1 VIEFVKLILNIV
13 SKNLYMK
20 ENNLNKQKQVKTF
33 ISVLMGL
40 VFLSI
45 NFIQQITFFKEYPYY
60 FIGMYLIIFLILILL
75 SLFYKIFDWKP
86 FLVYLF
92 IGIILIT
99 IRLYMIYS
107 SN

>member
-1 VIEFVKLILNIV
+1 
-13 SKNLYMK
+13 MK
-20 ENNLNKQKQVKTF
+20 ENNLNKQKQVKIV
-33 ISVLMGL
+33 ISVLIGL

-45 NFIQQITFFKEYPYY
+45 NFIQQITFFKEHPYY
-60 FIGMYLIIFLILILL
+60 FIGMYLILFLILILL

-86 FLVYLF
+86 FIIYLL

>member
-1 VIEFVKLILNIV
+1 
-13 SKNLYMK
+13 MK
-20 ENNLNKQKQVKTF
+20 ENNLNKQKQAKTI

-45 NFIQQITFFKEYPYY
+45 NFIQQITYFKEHPYY
-60 FIGMYLIIFLILILL
+60 FIGMYLILFLLLIIIANI
-75 SLFYKIFDWKP
+75 YKIFEWKP
-86 FLVYLF
+86 FLVYLL

-99 IRLYMIYS
+99 IRLYIIYS

>member
-1 VIEFVKLILNIV
+1 
-13 SKNLYMK
+13 MK
-20 ENNLNKQKQVKTF
+20 DYNLNKQKQVKTF

-45 NFIQQITFFKEYPYY
+45 NFIQQITYFKEHPYY

-86 FLVYLF
+86 FLIYTL
-92 IGIILIT
+92 IAIILIT

>member
-1 VIEFVKLILNIV
+1 
-13 SKNLYMK
+13 MK
-20 ENNLNKQKQVKTF
+20 EYNLNKQKQVKTF

-45 NFIQQITFFKEYPYY
+45 NFIQQISYFKVHPYY
-60 FIGMYLIIFLILILL
+60 FIGMYLMLFLILIIIANI
-75 SLFYKIFDWKP
+75 YKIFEWKH
-86 FLVYLF
+86 FLIYLL

-99 IRLYMIYS
+99 MRLYMIYS

>member
-1 VIEFVKLILNIV
+1 
-13 SKNLYMK
+13 MK
-20 ENNLNKQKQVKTF
+20 DYNLNKQKQVKTF

-45 NFIQQITFFKEYPYY
+45 NFIQQITYFKEHPYY
-60 FIGMYLIIFLILILL
+60 FIGMYLILFLILIIIANI
-75 SLFYKIFDWKP
+75 YKIFEWKP
-86 FLVYLF
+86 FIIYLL
-92 IGIILIT
+92 IGIMLIT

>member
-1 VIEFVKLILNIV
+1 
-13 SKNLYMK
+13 MK
-20 ENNLNKQKQVKTF
+20 EYNLNKQKQVKTF

-45 NFIQQITFFKEYPYY
+45 NFIQQISYFKEHPYY
-60 FIGMYLIIFLILILL
+60 FIGMYLILFLILIIIANI
-75 SLFYKIFDWKP
+75 YKIFEWKP
-86 FLVYLF
+86 FLIYTL
-92 IGIILIT
+92 IAIILIT

>member
-1 VIEFVKLILNIV
+1 
-13 SKNLYMK
+13 MK
-20 ENNLNKQKQVKTF
+20 EYDLNKQKQVKTF

-60 FIGMYLIIFLILILL
+60 FIGMYLILFLILILL
-75 SLFYKIFDWKP
+75 ALFYKIFEWKP
-86 FLVYLF
+86 FIIYLL

>member
-1 VIEFVKLILNIV
+1 
-13 SKNLYMK
+13 MK
-20 ENNLNKQKQVKTF
+20 EYDLNKQKLMKKIIT
-33 ISVLMGL
+33 VLIGF

-45 NFIQQITFFKEYPYY
+45 NFVQQITYFKEHPYY

-75 SLFYKIFDWKP
+75 ALFYKIFEWKP
-86 FLVYLF
+86 FLIYTL
-92 IGIILIT
+92 IAIILIT

>member
-1 VIEFVKLILNIV
+1 
-13 SKNLYMK
+13 MK
-20 ENNLNKQKQVKTF
+20 EYNLNKQKQVKTI

-45 NFIQQITFFKEYPYY
+45 NFIQQITYFKEHPYY

-86 FLVYLF
+86 FLIYTL
-92 IGIILIT
+92 IAIILIT
-99 IRLYMIYS
+99 IRLVIL
-107 SN
+107 N

>member
-1 VIEFVKLILNIV
+1 
-13 SKNLYMK
+13 MK
-20 ENNLNKQKQVKTF
+20 EYNLTKQKQVKTF

-45 NFIQQITFFKEYPYY
+45 NFIQQITYFKEHPYY
-60 FIGMYLIIFLILILL
+60 FIGMYLIIFLILMIIANI
-75 SLFYKIFDWKP
+75 YKIFEWKP
-86 FLVYLF
+86 FIIYLL

-99 IRLYMIYS
+99 IRSYMIYS

>member
-1 VIEFVKLILNIV
+1 
-13 SKNLYMK
+13 MK
-20 ENNLNKQKQVKTF
+20 EYDLNKQKQVKTI
-33 ISVLMGL
+33 ISVLIGL

-45 NFIQQITFFKEYPYY
+45 NFIQQITYFNEHPYY

-86 FLVYLF
+86 FIIYLL

-99 IRLYMIYS
+99 IRLVIL
-107 SN
+107 N

>member
-1 VIEFVKLILNIV
+1 
-13 SKNLYMK
+13 MK
-20 ENNLNKQKQVKTF
+20 EYNLTKQKQVKTI

-45 NFIQQITFFKEYPYY
+45 NFIQQITYFKDHPYY

-86 FLVYLF
+86 FLIYTL
-92 IGIILIT
+92 IAIILIT
-99 IRLYMIYS
+99 IRLAIL
-107 SN
+107 N

>member
-1 VIEFVKLILNIV
+1 
-13 SKNLYMK
+13 MK
-20 ENNLNKQKQVKTF
+20 EYNLNKQKQVKTI
-33 ISVLMGL
+33 ISVLIGL

-45 NFIQQITFFKEYPYY
+45 NFVQQITYFNEHPYY
-60 FIGMYLIIFLILILL
+60 FIGMYLIIFLILIIIANI
-75 SLFYKIFDWKP
+75 YKIFEWKP
-86 FLVYLF
+86 FIIYLL